1 MHPSVEFHD
10 KLAINWDKKYHK
22 KSFYARVLDIL
33 SLLKCFN
40 LEGQMWL
47 DAGCGT
53 GNLSRMLVKNGC
65 TVYGLDASPSM
76 IKQAQA
82 FSNNDPLSKKMNFV
96 LIGTVENLPFKNYAF
111 DGVLCASVIEYLD
124 NPEIC
129 LKEMSRV
136 LKKDGLI
143 IVSVAN
149 YFSLFRKFQSVCYYL
164 TKMGLNE
171 PYPAY
176 LKYLKNQYTR
186 YRFNK
191 LLNGVG
197 IKIIKWTY
205 GGLGL
210 SKFLGK
216 LFFIASILTILGVK
230 NKV

>member
-22 KSFYARVLDIL
+22 KSFYVRALDIL

-47 DAGCGT
+47 DAGSGT
-53 GNLSRMLVKNGC
+53 GNLLRMLVKNGC

-76 IKQAQA
+76 VKIAQEL
-82 FSNNDPLSKKMNFV
+82 SNKDPLSKKMSFV
-96 LIGTVENLPFKNYAF
+96 LIGTVEKLPFRNDTF
-111 DGVLCASVIEYLD
+111 DGVLCSSVMEYLD
-124 NPEIC
+124 NPDIC
-129 LKEMSRV
+129 LQELSRV

-149 YFSLFRKFQSVCYYL
+149 YWSLFRKFQSICYYL
-164 TKMGLNE
+164 TKVGINR

-176 LKYLKNQYTR
+176 LKFLKNQHTR
-186 YRFNK
+186 YGFNK
-191 LLNGVG
+191 ILNGVG
-197 IKIIKWTY
+197 IKVIKWTY

-210 SKFLGK
+210 PKFFGK
-216 LFFIASILTILGVK
+216 FFFIGSMLSVLGIK
-230 NKV
+230 NRG